1 MNTILTEKF
10 LALVETMRRLR
21 KECPWDQKQTHQ
33 SLKKYILEEAY
44 EVIETI
50 DQEDWDDLSE
60 ELGDLLLQI
69 IFQSIIA
76 EESGTF
82 SLVSVINKL
91 NKKLIERHPH
101 VFGQEKIRSV
111 KDVENNWE
119 HIKLKNKYRKSLL
132 DGIPE
137 FTPAL
142 IRAQWLQ
149 EKAAKVSF
157 DWVHLPD
164 EINKVQEELNE
175 LKAAL
180 KENNRE
186 HMDEEIGDLFFS
198 MVNVSRFLEIP
209 AESSLHKSNEKFAER
224 FKYIEEAF
232 DNNYEQM
239 RKVGLK
245 ELDKKWDEA
254 KKRDLKRMPSILP
267 TFLDYVISI
276 SDIKSNHSFINM
288 MIDFFKV
295 KYPDLE
301 FGIIQHI
308 YAPECYKIYF
318 AEKNEQ
324 KYIDSL
330 KKENYTRDSEFDEFL
345 KSGDLLVFPL
355 TNSMNQVKF
364 LMVIHSCP
372 ENLIYELSQIV
383 RQIKDLYRFVSAQ
396 IEKKSGLLDVNTA
409 NLVSQISHDFNSL
422 LALIPKKISEDE
434 VLDARIQYSEV
445 LSREIMFYLR
455 ELSIN
460 KSAVPVKNLFHDITS
475 GISIPGNVKFNLEF
489 TDNFDSVTVDVEL
502 IDRAIS
508 SIIMNA
514 SFAASIDGGEIK
526 MKVGKRK
533 NLSPFIKFDW
543 LEIIITDTGPGIS
556 KEFLEEVKNPLFTTW
571 KEQGHAGLGLSI
583 ADKIIQAHDGY
594 LDINSS
600 PEKGTMVSINL
611 PLN

>member
-1 MNTILTEKF
+1 MSTILTEKF

-21 KECPWDQKQTHQ
+21 KECPWDKKQTHQ
-33 SLKKYILEEAY
+33 SLKKYVLEEAY

-50 DQEDWDDLSE
+50 DQENWDNLSE

-69 IFQSIIA
+69 IFQSVIA

-82 SLVSVINKL
+82 TLVSVINNL

-101 VFGQEKIRSV
+101 VFGQKKVRSV
-111 KDVENNWE
+111 KEVENNWE

-132 DGIPE
+132 DGIPKSA
-137 FTPAL
+137 PAL
-142 IRAQWLQ
+142 VRAQWLQ

-157 DWVHLPD
+157 DWEHLPD
-164 EINKVQEELNE
+164 VINKVQEELNE
-175 LKAAL
+175 LKSAL
-180 KENNRE
+180 YENHKE
-186 HMDEEIGDLFFS
+186 HIDEEIGDLFFS
-198 MVNVSRFLEIP
+198 LVNVSRFLEIF
-209 AESSLHKSNEKFAER
+209 AEKSLHKSNEKFAER

-245 ELDKKWDEA
+245 ELDEKWNEA
-254 KKRDLKRMPSILP
+254 KKRDLKKMSSILP
-267 TFLDYVISI
+267 TFLDYVIFN
-276 SDIKSNHSFINM
+276 SDVKSNHTFINL

-301 FGIIQHI
+301 FGVIQHF

-318 AEKNEQ
+318 AEKYKQ
-324 KYIDSL
+324 AYMDLL
-330 KKENYTRDSEFDEFL
+330 KKENYARVSEFGEFL

-355 TNSMNQVKF
+355 TNSANQVKF

-383 RQIKDLYRFVSAQ
+383 KQIKDLYRFVSGQ
-396 IEKKSGLLDVNTA
+396 IEKNSGSIDLKAT
-409 NLVSQISHDFNSL
+409 NLISQISHDFNSL
-422 LALIPKKISEDE
+422 LALIPKEFSEDGA
-434 VLDARIQYSEV
+434 LGNRFNYSEV

-460 KSAVPVKNLFHDITS
+460 KSVVPVKNLFSDITS
-475 GISIPGNVKFNLEF
+475 GITIPENVKFYLEF
-489 TDNFDSVTVDVEL
+489 TDKFDSVTVDVEL

-543 LEIIITDTGPGIS
+543 LEIIITDTGPGIA
-556 KEFLEEVKNPLFTTW
+556 KEFLDEVRNPLFTTW

-583 ADKIIQAHDGY
+583 ADKIIKAHDGY
-594 LDINSS
+594 LDIKNS
-600 PEKGTMVSINL
+600 PQKGTMVAINL